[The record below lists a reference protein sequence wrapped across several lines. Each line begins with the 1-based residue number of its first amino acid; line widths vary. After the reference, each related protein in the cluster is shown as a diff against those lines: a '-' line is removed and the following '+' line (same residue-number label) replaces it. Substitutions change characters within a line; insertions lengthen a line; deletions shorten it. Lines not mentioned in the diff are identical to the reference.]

1 MERGRRP
8 DSETL
13 FGSDVAR
20 FVNAPETGKGLKI
33 GSRAL
38 FGPWNGNGKKKNSE
52 IDTERALGLP
62 ESAGLYRTGKKNCY
76 PPVLFL
82 PK

>member
-52 IDTERALGLP
+52 IHADRRLDSP
-62 ESAGLYRTGKKNCY
+62 ESAGVFGTEKKISY
-76 PPVLFL
+76 PPVLI
-82 PK
+82 

>member
-38 FGPWNGNGKKKNSE
+38 FGPWNGNGKKKNLKSMQIE
-52 IDTERALGLP
+52 E
-62 ESAGLYRTGKKNCY
+62 
-76 PPVLFL
+76 
-82 PK
+82 